1 MAQLIQRAWRVLQQD
16 GFAVF
21 LKRVIGKVRNRLQ
34 GYSPTSEPVSMSA
47 PETSYADW
55 ISAHEPSLEELAS
68 QGEIAAGWAFRPL
81 ISILTPVYNTEPGS
95 LRAMA
100 KSVLAQS
107 YPNWELC
114 LVDGGS
120 PRPEMPPLLQ
130 EIAGLDERIR
140 LKRLDGNKGISANTN
155 AALEMARGDFV
166 AFLDHDDELAPFA
179 LFEVV
184 QALNRDDSRDLIY
197 SDHDLLSSDG
207 SRRYQP
213 LFKPDWSPEI
223 MLSANYI
230 THLTAARTR
239 LVREIGG
246 LDPQT
251 DGAQDWDLFLRLCE
265 RTQNIAHIPKI
276 LYHWRDT
283 GGSTAGDI
291 WAKPYAPPAQL
302 RAISAHLR
310 RLGLDGAQAFFDSS
324 GFIRVRWPFERRRVS
339 IVIPSNGAN
348 ALLEACVD
356 SLLAHTDYP
365 DYEILIVNNGKR
377 LPAEFPY
384 YQRLIGER
392 GVQVLHYP
400 GPFNFSA
407 VVNFG
412 AAHASG
418 DLLLFLNNDT
428 RVTSSDWL
436 DELAM
441 WALRPEVG
449 AVGAKLL
456 REDQTIQ
463 HAGVILGLSGF
474 AGHIF
479 GNCAENHW
487 GPFGLAEWYRDYLAV
502 TAACVMMRR
511 ETFDGIG
518 KFDESFLLCGNDV
531 EFCLRLRR
539 HGLRV
544 VYNPFARLYHL
555 EGATIQG
562 SVPAQDFF
570 ISYPHYRPWLE
581 AGDPYFSP
589 NLSYWHMRPT
599 LAAPDE
605 TTPLAFVQQ
614 FLENLKGEAS
624 HVTE

>member
-1 MAQLIQRAWRVLQQD
+1 
-16 GFAVF
+16 
-21 LKRVIGKVRNRLQ
+21 
-34 GYSPTSEPVSMSA
+34 MSV
-47 PETSYADW
+47 PETSYLDW
-55 ISAHEPSLEELAS
+55 IKTHEPG
-68 QGEIAAGWAFRPL
+68 QGEIARQPEVAAQWAYQPL
-81 ISILTPVYNTEPGS
+81 ISILTPVYNTDPGL
-95 LRAMA
+95 LRAMVD
-100 KSVLAQS
+100 SVLAQS

-114 LVDGGS
+114 LADGAS
-120 PRPEMPPLLQ
+120 PRPDLPPVLQ
-130 EIAGLDERIR
+130 EIAALDGRIR
-140 LKRLDGNKGISANTN
+140 LRRLDENRGISANTN
-155 AALEMARGDFV
+155 AALEMAQGDFV
-166 AFLDHDDELAPFA
+166 AFLDHDDLLAPFA

-184 QALNRDDSRDLIY
+184 QALNQDASWDLIY

-207 SRRYQP
+207 DHRYQP

-223 MLSANYI
+223 MLSANYL
-230 THLTAARTR
+230 THLTMARAS
-239 LVREIGG
+239 LVRQLGG

-251 DGAQDWDLFLRLCE
+251 DGAQDWDLFVRISE
-265 RTQNIAHIPKI
+265 RTQKIAHIPKI
-276 LYHWRDT
+276 LYHWRDA

-302 RAISAHLR
+302 RVISAHLR
-310 RLGLDGAQAFFDSS
+310 RLGLAEAEAFFDSS
-324 GFIRVRWPFERRRVS
+324 GFIRVRWPFERRKVS
-339 IVIPSNGAN
+339 IIIPTNGSN

-356 SLLAHTDYP
+356 SILAHTGYP

-384 YQRLIGER
+384 YQRLMR
-392 GVQVLHYP
+392 DRVVQVLHYP

-418 DLLLFLNNDT
+418 ELLLFLNNDT
-428 RVTSSDWL
+428 RVASADWL

-441 WALRPEVG
+441 WALRPEIG

-456 REDQTIQ
+456 KDDRAIQ

-479 GNCAENHW
+479 GDCLENQW
-487 GPFGLAEWYRDYLAV
+487 SLFGLAEWYRDYLAV
-502 TAACVMMRR
+502 TAACVMLRR
-511 ETFDGIG
+511 ETFERIG
-518 KFDESFLLCGNDV
+518 KFDETFILCGNDV
-531 EFCLRLRR
+531 EICLRLRR

-570 ISYPHYRPWLE
+570 TSYPHYQPWLE
-581 AGDPYFSP
+581 AGDPYFNP

-599 LAAPDE
+599 LAASDE
-605 TTPLAFVQQ
+605 PTPLAFVQQ

-624 HVTE
+624 HVIG

>member
-1 MAQLIQRAWRVLQQD
+1 M
-16 GFAVF
+16 
-21 LKRVIGKVRNRLQ
+21 
-34 GYSPTSEPVSMSA
+34 SEPEVSFQV
-47 PETSYADW
+47 W
-55 ISAHEPSLEELAS
+55 ISAHEP
-68 QGEIAAGWAFRPL
+68 QGDEITRQADIAAGWGYQPL
-81 ISILTPVYNTEPGS
+81 ISILTPVYNTEPGL
-95 LRAMA
+95 LRAMVA
-100 KSVLAQS
+100 SVLAQS

-114 LVDGGS
+114 LADGAS
-120 PRPEMPPLLQ
+120 PRPDLPPVLQ
-130 EIAGLDERIR
+130 EIAALDGRIR
-140 LKRLDGNKGISANTN
+140 LARLDDNRGISANTN

-166 AFLDHDDELAPFA
+166 AFLDHDDLLAPFA

-184 QALNRDDSRDLIY
+184 QALNQDNSWDLIY

-207 SRRYQP
+207 ARRYQP

-230 THLTAARTR
+230 THLTVARAH

-251 DGAQDWDLFLRLCE
+251 DGAQDWDLFVRISE
-265 RTQNIAHIPKI
+265 RTSKILHLPKI
-276 LYHWRDT
+276 LYHWRDA
-283 GGSTAGDI
+283 GGSTAVDI

-302 RAISAHLR
+302 RVISAHLR
-310 RLGLDGAQAFFDSS
+310 RLGLTQAEAFFDRS
-324 GFIRVRWPFERRRVS
+324 GFIRVRWPFERRKVS
-339 IVIPSNGAN
+339 IIIPTNGAN

-356 SLLAHTDYP
+356 SILAHTAYP

-377 LPAEFPY
+377 LPDEFPY
-384 YQRLIGER
+384 YQRFTQDR
-392 GVQVLHYP
+392 RMQVLHYP
-400 GPFNFSA
+400 GTFNFSA

-428 RVTSSDWL
+428 RVTSADWL

-456 REDQTIQ
+456 RDNGTIQ

-479 GNCAENHW
+479 GDCPENQW
-487 GPFGLAEWYRDYLAV
+487 SLFGLAEWYRDYLAV

-511 ETFDGIG
+511 ATFERIG
-518 KFDESFLLCGNDV
+518 KFDETFILCGNDV
-531 EFCLRLRR
+531 EICLRLRR

-544 VYNPFARLYHL
+544 VYNPFARLVHL
-555 EGATIQG
+555 EGATRQG
-562 SVPAQDFF
+562 DVPAQDFF
-570 ISYPHYRPWLE
+570 ISYPHYQPWLA
-581 AGDPYFSP
+581 AGDPYFNP
-589 NLSYWHMRPT
+589 NLSYWHMRPS
-599 LAAPDE
+599 LAAPGE
-605 TTPLAFVQQ
+605 PTPLVFVQQ
-614 FLENLKGEAS
+614 FLENLKGKES
-624 HVTE
+624 HDIG